1 MAEKISMI
9 VEIPAGS
16 RNKYETD
23 LATGRIFLDR
33 LLFTSTH
40 YPADYGY
47 VPETVAEVLA
57 LASAML
63 GQVSQEETPR
73 DVKELLRDLY
83 NVAVAH
89 PTRYRIPT
97 IRSRMPFDRRLL
109 LDGLEPSIGADDLD
123 VLETLEIDKYSAAS
137 ITRLG
142 LRIDTPESRELVL
155 QTARSTL
162 DTEAAQAIVTVMRET
177 EGGED
182 VRAGVS
188 TTLAQR
194 FPALDTSI

>member
-1 MAEKISMI
+1 MA
-9 VEIPAGS
+9 VEPRTWLAELYPELSAGC
-16 RNKYETD
+16 RE
-23 LATGRIFLDR
+23 I
-33 LLFTSTH
+33 
-40 YPADYGY
+40 
-47 VPETVAEVLA
+47 VAEPLLTALRDVHKQQPALEDDEGHFLA